1 MKLPAF
7 ALALAVALTA
17 CGGSHASAPATSQ
30 VASATGVTT
39 SSTTAAPTTSSSG
52 RTASSTTSAPP
63 TTTALD
69 AVDPATPTTSM
80 LDHAPSTLPGAMTIP
95 VASSAED
102 EAILAGYRAYTAALN
117 AVASNPDAPDWTT
130 LQSTM
135 LPQTFDLL
143 KPLVTRHFAANE
155 VANLA
160 GGYTLNPVVTDRSGW
175 SVIGISDCVLDATFW
190 MDRATGKPAAGET
203 DLPHRVA
210 LSAYLSRVGEKWL
223 VSSVTL
229 GGNACGRS

>member
-1 MKLPAF
+1 MKLPAL

-69 AVDPATPTTSM
+69 VVDPATPTTSM

-95 VASSAED
+95 VVSSAED
-102 EAILAGYRAYTAALN
+102 EAIFAGYRAFESTIN
-117 AVASNPDAPDWTT
+117 SVASHPHAPDWAA
-130 LQSTM
+130 LRASTM
-135 LPQTFDLL
+135 PDTFELMRADLERRFRSGEIAS
-143 KPLVTRHFAANE
+143 V
-155 VANLA
+155 A
-160 GGYTLNPVVTDRSGW
+160 GGYELHPVILQRYSVDFVGLTDCIVDRTYWMYEATSQPVDGENVGQHLTAMSIDMIKRDGTWVVSGTI
-175 SVIGISDCVLDATFW
+175 IGNH
-190 MDRATGKPAAGET
+190 P
-203 DLPHRVA
+203 
-210 LSAYLSRVGEKWL
+210 
-223 VSSVTL
+223 
-229 GGNACGRS
+229 CGS